1 MPKRFFNTET
11 LENIGAFISGD
22 LLATIV
28 AFNLLTDVGK
38 PIFIAVITGILGG
51 FCALLG
57 KDFYKY
63 LKKRFINNDGSQA
76 K

>member
-1 MPKRFFNTET
+1 MKRFFNTDTYES
-11 LENIGAFISGD
+11 IGAFISGD

-28 AFNLLTDVGK
+28 AFNVLTDVAK
-38 PIFIAVITGILGG
+38 PTLIAIVTGVLGG

-57 KDFYKY
+57 KDFYKWV
-63 LKKRFINNDGSQA
+63 KKKLS